1 MTVRPALTPADRA
14 RRRGRRL
21 RVALAMAA
29 AIAVFLALAAP
40 LAGALIDD
48 TFIHLQYARNFRDG
62 HGLVFNPGEPV
73 FGTTSPAWSMGLG
86 VLGRAGVDLVLPP
99 GWARSCSGCSRS
111 APSRSRCGASSA
123 RSWAARVRLRARPNS
138 HGRSASLAFAADAWL
153 VRWSATGM
161 ETACGVVPRRRRL
174 RQLLRRAAVGEPR
187 LAVRDLVV
195 ARRARASRGRAARRA
210 AGGPH
215 RPLSAPGR
223 ARLLRSAV
231 VLALAALVQAPWL
244 VYAFTFYG
252 TLVPQTLAA
261 KTAGG
266 VGPAVFAASLGR
278 QAQEIL
284 ATRAVECVAFAALLP
299 PLAAALWRR
308 RAEHFLPLAWLV
320 VLPLPTPCA
329 ACTRSRATCCRSR
342 RCCCST
348 AGARSPRWSPPS
360 AGRRRARSA
369 VLVVASV
376 LGLSLNGFLWARFVV
391 PQARTFSGDARA
403 VLGGYGAWARAH
415 TPPGTLVAIPDI
427 GLFAWEAERPVLDL
441 AGLVS
446 PGIARLIQRYGNSEE
461 GTW

>member
-1 MTVRPALTPADRA
+1 MTVRAALTPADRV

-29 AIAVFLALAAP
+29 AIAVFLALSAP

-62 HGLVFNPGEPV
+62 HGLVFNVGEPV

-86 VLGRAGVDLVLPP
+86 LLGRAGVDLVL
-99 GWARSCSGCSRS
+99 
-111 APSRSRCGASSA
+111 
-123 RSWAARVRLRARPNS
+123 AARLGSLLFGILALAAFALALRRFLATVVEP
-138 HGRSASLAFAADAWL
+138 HGFAAGRTELAWALGVLAFATDAWL
-153 VRWSATGM
+153 VRWSSTGM
-161 ETACGVVPRRRRL
+161 ETSCGVFLVAAGFASYFGVRPWGNRAWPCAIWWSLAALVRPEAA
-174 RQLLRRAAVGEPR
+174 LLIV
-187 LAVRDLVV
+187 LLV
-195 ARRARASRGRAARRA
+195 ARIALS
-210 AGGPH
+210 
-215 RPLSAPGR
+215 SAPWR
-223 ARLLRSAV
+223 ARLLRSVV
-231 VLALAALVQAPWL
+231 VLVLAALVQAPWL
-244 VYAFTFYG
+244 AYAFTLYG

-320 VLPLPTPCA
+320 LLPLRTPCA

-342 RCCCST
+342 RWCCST

-360 AGRRRARSA
+360 AGRRRAR
-369 VLVVASV
+369 
-376 LGLSLNGFLWARFVV
+376 R
-391 PQARTFSGDARA
+391 RC
-403 VLGGYGAWARAH
+403 
-415 TPPGTLVAIPDI
+415 
-427 GLFAWEAERPVLDL
+427 
-441 AGLVS
+441 
-446 PGIARLIQRYGNSEE
+446 
-461 GTW
+461 